1 MNKVFIVED
10 EEILREGMKNNINW
24 EQEGFI
30 YCGDACDGEE
40 ALPLIQKT
48 SPDIII
54 TDIKMP
60 FMNGLELSRRV
71 KMDKPSTKII
81 LLTGYDE
88 FDFAREAISIG
99 ADEYLLKPFSA
110 KKILDTLNM
119 ISDKI
124 KKEKADKVLSF
135 EKYTLEKELLK
146 NFENKSGYIH
156 DFYKNDNQ
164 DIEEFFKFGKPN
176 EIENFTNAYIKNLLE
191 YGEHSYI
198 FTYYVFMNLFVL
210 TSKFLK
216 TLGENRI
223 ENIFP
228 QVKNIDSFC
237 MEITDSLK
245 LKDALRGI
253 FIKIINLREEH
264 KQDKYGS
271 LVEEA
276 KSYIRR
282 NFHNQDLSL
291 NSVAYSVHVSPNHF
305 SNIFKNSTGESFTD
319 YLIKFRIEKAKEL
332 LNSTTLK
339 TYEISEK
346 IGYPDPHYFSYIF
359 KKITGLTPSEFKK
372 NN

>member
-24 EQEGFI
+24 EKEGFI
-30 YCGDACDGEE
+30 FCGDASDGEE

-48 SPDIII
+48 APDIII

-71 KMDKPSTKII
+71 KLESPSTKII

-110 KKILDTLNM
+110 KKILDTLNL
-119 ISDKI
+119 ISEKI
-124 KKEKADKVLSF
+124 KKEKTDKVLSF
-135 EKYTLEKELLK
+135 ERYTLEKELLK
-146 NFENKSGYIH
+146 NFENKKDLIH
-156 DFYKNDNQ
+156 EFYKTDNAE
-164 DIEEFFKFGKPN
+164 IEEFFKFGKIS
-176 EIENFTNAYIKNLLE
+176 EIDNFTETYVKNLQE
-191 YGEHSYI
+191 YGDHSYI
-198 FTYYVFMNLFVL
+198 FTYYVFMNLFIL
-210 TSKFLK
+210 ASKFLK
-216 TLGENRI
+216 ILGENHI
-223 ENIFP
+223 ERGIP

-237 MEITDSLK
+237 MEITDSIK
-245 LKDALRGI
+245 LKDALKNI
-253 FIKIINLREEH
+253 FFRVIHLREEH
-264 KQDKYGS
+264 KSDKYGS

-276 KSYIRR
+276 KSYIRK
-282 NFHNQDLSL
+282 NYHNQNLSL
-291 NSVAYSVHVSPNHF
+291 NNVAYNVHVSPNHF
-305 SNIFKNSTGESFTD
+305 SNIFKNSIGESFTD
-319 YLIKFRIEKAKEL
+319 YLIKYRIEKAKEL

-346 IGYPDPHYFSYIF
+346 VGYPDSHYFSYIF
-359 KKITGLTPSEFKK
+359 KKITGFTPSEFRK